1 MISTMESL
9 HEHLI
14 LEQIL
19 RDLRISKEV
28 TRNNWQRLRKTFG
41 DRFEKAWNLVSENRI
56 KKYVFKPSLRTIWI
70 AIGQNAE
77 YLIYSHAGYC
87 SCSDFY
93 FRVLDHEKAYC
104 YHLLAQKLA
113 ESLEYYDLVEEED
126 EAYLQLLGIWKEY
139 SVAD

>member
-1 MISTMESL
+1 MASL
-9 HEHLI
+9 QEHLS

-19 RDLRISKEV
+19 RGLRSSKEIS
-28 TRNNWQRLRKTFG
+28 RQNWQRLRNIFG
-41 DRFEKAWNLVSENRI
+41 DRFDKAWKLVTENRV
-56 KKYVFKPSLRTIWI
+56 KKYVFKPSNRTLWI

-77 YLIYSHAGYC
+77 YLIYSNAGYC

-104 YHLLAQKLA
+104 YHLLAQKIA
-113 ESLEYYDLVEEED
+113 EALNHYDLIEEED
-126 EAYLQLLGIWKEY
+126 EAYDTLLEIWKEY

>member
-1 MISTMESL
+1 MASL
-9 HEHLI
+9 QEHLS

-19 RDLRISKEV
+19 RDLRSSKEIS
-28 TRNNWQRLRKTFG
+28 RQNWQRLRSTFG
-41 DRFEKAWNLVSENRI
+41 DRFDKAWRLVTENRI
-56 KKYVFKPSLRTIWI
+56 KKYLFKPSNRTLWI

-77 YLIYSHAGYC
+77 YLIYSNAGYC

-104 YHLLAQKLA
+104 YHLLAQKIA
-113 ESLEYYDLVEEED
+113 EALNHYDLVEEED
-126 EAYLQLLGIWKEY
+126 EAYAPLLDIWKEY

>member
-1 MISTMESL
+1 MESL
-9 HEHLI
+9 REHRV

-19 RDLRISKEV
+19 RDLGVSKEISR
-28 TRNNWQRLRKTFG
+28 RNWLKLREVFG
-41 DRFEKAWNLVSENRI
+41 DRFLKAWGLVTGNQV
-56 KKYVFKPSLRTIWI
+56 KKYVFKPSMRVHWI

-104 YHLLAQKLA
+104 YHVLAQRLA
-113 ESLEYYDLVEEED
+113 EALGFYDLVEEDD
-126 EAYLQLLGIWKEY
+126 EAYDLLMDIWKEI
-139 SVAD
+139 SVQD

>member
-1 MISTMESL
+1 MASL
-9 HEHLI
+9 QEHLS

-19 RDLRISKEV
+19 RDLRISKEIS
-28 TRNNWQRLRKTFG
+28 RQNWQRLRNAFG
-41 DRFEKAWNLVSENRI
+41 DRFDKAWKLVTENRV
-56 KKYVFKPSLRTIWI
+56 KKYVFKPSGRTLWV

-93 FRVLDHEKAYC
+93 FRVLDNEKAYC
-104 YHLLAQKLA
+104 YHLLAQKIA
-113 ESLEYYDLVEEED
+113 EALNHFDLVEEDE
-126 EAYLQLLGIWKEY
+126 EAYDSLLEIWKEY

>member
-1 MISTMESL
+1 MASL
-9 HEHLI
+9 HEHLS

-19 RDLRISKEV
+19 RDLRASREIS
-28 TRNNWQRLRKTFG
+28 RQNWQRLRSTFG
-41 DRFEKAWNLVSENRI
+41 DRFDKAWKLVTESRI
-56 KKYVFKPSLRTIWI
+56 KKYVFKPSNRTLWI

-77 YLIYSHAGYC
+77 YLIYSNAGYC

-104 YHLLAQKLA
+104 YHLLAQKIA
-113 ESLEYYDLVEEED
+113 EALSHFDLITEED
-126 EAYLQLLGIWKEY
+126 ESYESLLGIWKEY

>member
-1 MISTMESL
+1 MASL
-9 HEHLI
+9 HEHLT

-19 RDLRISKEV
+19 RDLRISREISSQ
-28 TRNNWQRLRKTFG
+28 NWQRLRNTFG
-41 DRFEKAWNLVSENRI
+41 DRFDKAWKVVTENRL
-56 KKYVFKPSLRTIWI
+56 KKYVFKPSGRTLWV

-77 YLIYSHAGYC
+77 YLIYSNAGYC

-104 YHLLAQKLA
+104 YHLLAQKMA
-113 ESLEYYDLVEEED
+113 EALNHFDLVEEED
-126 EAYLQLLGIWKEY
+126 EAYQPLLEIWKEY

>member
-1 MISTMESL
+1 MAASL
-9 HEHLI
+9 HEHLS

-19 RDLRISKEV
+19 RDLRISREIS
-28 TRNNWQRLRKTFG
+28 RQNWQRLRQLFG
-41 DRFEKAWNLVSENRI
+41 DRFDKAWRLVTENRV
-56 KKYVFKPSLRTIWI
+56 KKYVFKPSGRTLWV
-70 AIGQNAE
+70 AIGQHAE
-77 YLIYSHAGYC
+77 YLIYSNAGYC

-113 ESLEYYDLVEEED
+113 EALNHYDVVEEED
-126 EAYLQLLGIWKEY
+126 EAYDVLLGIWKAY